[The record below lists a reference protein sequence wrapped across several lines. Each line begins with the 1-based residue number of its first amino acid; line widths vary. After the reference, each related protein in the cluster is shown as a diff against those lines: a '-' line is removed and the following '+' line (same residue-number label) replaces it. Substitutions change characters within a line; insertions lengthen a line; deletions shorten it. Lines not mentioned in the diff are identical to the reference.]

1 MNGVTHLS
9 ASLTPVWL
17 AFVLLSA
24 CSQQEP
30 RAVSPTGVTEFRV
43 TISFLTVSQA
53 DCMEQVEGECTKVK
67 VTSTNV
73 GTRSGDANC
82 TVRFFNR
89 DRHQTGVIDRLITS
103 NVAPGDSSSW
113 VAHI

>member
-1 MNGVTHLS
+1 M
-9 ASLTPVWL
+9 
-17 AFVLLSA
+17 
-24 CSQQEP
+24 
-30 RAVSPTGVTEFRV
+30 
-43 TISFLTVSQA
+43 TISFLTASQA

-73 GTRSGDANC
+73 GPRSGDANC

-89 DRHQTGVIDRLITS
+89 DRHQTGVIDMLITS

-113 VAHI
+113 VAHILGGSPSSYRAKCSAYDPGALENVG